1 MMSSYDDYND
11 DFDPYSDHGFARMD
25 SPQSEWSE
33 LETPAGDEVDEG
45 VDIAS
50 EGSLMIPVVDPEVK
64 FRESG
69 P

>member
-1 MMSSYDDYND
+1 MN
-11 DFDPYSDHGFARMD
+11 
-25 SPQSEWSE
+25 SPESEWSE
-33 LETPAGDEVDEG
+33 LETLAGDEVDEG

-64 FRESG
+64 SRKCS